1 MVINNF
7 ITKFYPFIN
16 SYVIGKLEEI
26 LHDEFEVKLYL
37 LLAIKNKVKVE
48 SSLIKCVYI
57 FY

>member
-1 MVINNF
+1 MATTNF
-7 ITKFYPFIN
+7 VAKFYPFIN
-16 SYVIGKLEEI
+16 NYVIGKLEEI
-26 LHDEFEVKLYL
+26 LQDEFEVKIYL